1 MPLRQTNALSENPK
15 GLPMRVAGRYTR
27 VIGASIARAW
37 ENVRDWE
44 HLPWLHADSFSDCR
58 LDEEGD
64 WGWRAVTKGAG
75 TAAAQETVIELAID
89 AAASRYVSRT
99 LEGSLPGVEIWTR
112 LTKLDTHETR
122 VEVEFHL
129 PHLTEAQADKAGAGL
144 VRLYTKLW
152 DEDEAMMI
160 ARQKALDA
168 RATSRNPAPVALG
181 TARDLS
187 ASLPRLVESDAGP
200 IRLIKLGDEMRAYPA
215 RCPHLKGPLQFAEP
229 DAAGCVTCPWHGYRF
244 DVTSG
249 LSADGRGLSLGVM
262 PKISIDEQQEAWLVW
277 PQ

>member
-1 MPLRQTNALSENPK
+1 MPLRQTNALNENPN
-15 GLPMRVAGRYTR
+15 GLPMRIAGRYSR
-27 VIGASIARAW
+27 VVGASLARAW

-58 LDEEGD
+58 LDEEGE
-64 WGWRAVTKGAG
+64 WGWRAVTKGTG
-75 TAAAQETVIELAID
+75 PAATQETVIELAID

-99 LEGSLPGVEIWTR
+99 LAGGLPGVEIWTR
-112 LTKLDTHETR
+112 LTKLDTQQTQ

-129 PHLTEAQADKAGAGL
+129 PHLTEAQATKAGVNL
-144 VRLYTKLW
+144 VQLYTKLW

-160 ARQKALDA
+160 ARQQALDA
-168 RATSRNPAPVALG
+168 RATSRSPAPVALG
-181 TARDLS
+181 PARDLGT
-187 ASLPRLVESDAGP
+187 SLPRLVMSEAGP
-200 IRLIKLGDEMRAYPA
+200 VRVIKLAGTIRAYPA

-229 DAAGCVTCPWHGYRF
+229 DTENCVTCPWHGYRF

-249 LSADGRGLSLGVM
+249 LSTDGRGLNLGPM
-262 PKISIDEQQEAWLVW
+262 PQINIDDSQEAWLVW